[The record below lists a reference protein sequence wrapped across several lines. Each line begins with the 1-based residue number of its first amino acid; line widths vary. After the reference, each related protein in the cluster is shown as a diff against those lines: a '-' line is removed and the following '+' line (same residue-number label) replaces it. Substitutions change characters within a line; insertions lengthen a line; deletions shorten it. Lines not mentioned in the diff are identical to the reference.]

1 MLQLGNFVNCANEGF
16 NSKSH
21 VVIFHQSDDLFCEDF
36 RENFIWAM
44 KRKA

>member
-21 VVIFHQSDDLFCEDF
+21 VVISHQSNDLFCEDF
-36 RENFIWAM
+36 KEKFMWARLM
-44 KRKA
+44 K